1 MVRREREQ
9 ELLEALGRLL
19 PEERLLFYRKYYYL
33 QTTARIAAELGM
45 TERAVEGKLY
55 RLKKRLRK
63 SLGGEGHAG
72 T

>member
-1 MVRREREQ
+1 MNDGMVNAIS
-9 ELLEALGRLL
+9 LSGDHAAVASAVTA
-19 PEERLLFYRKYYYL
+19 
-33 QTTARIAAELGM
+33 QTAAELGL